1 MSEPL
6 LTASRLYTQVQQ
18 PVVRRHPV
26 KRLQVGDTVQDFT
39 LPTSMGK
46 PVTLSE
52 VLRNGPAVLAWY
64 LFDFGRV

>member
-1 MSEPL
+1 M
-6 LTASRLYTQVQQ
+6 
-18 PVVRRHPV
+18 

-39 LPTSMGK
+39 LPTSTGT

-52 VLRNGPAVLAWY
+52 ALQRGPVVLAWY